1 MQIRQEN
8 VALAVSPFYIF
19 HETKLQEGER
29 TRIKEL
35 NSFPVQV
42 LCIAKSPLFPELNPS
57 LLMVLVWNKLAADLR
72 SVLTLSTVKNKLKSF
87 LFSQDCI

>member
-1 MQIRQEN
+1 MGLLKKIYLTSLWKCDQGYDTGLVSHMQIRQEN

-35 NSFPVQV
+35 
-42 LCIAKSPLFPELNPS
+42 
-57 LLMVLVWNKLAADLR
+57 LR
-72 SVLTLSTVKNKLKSF
+72 R
-87 LFSQDCI
+87 